1 LLFLVAGSSQDED
14 GQNERELK
22 FLHDGYNPF
31 LKASPFGKLLR
42 KTHYKAFL
50 TRRLRLQEIFFLES
64 RPPLGLGSRVMS
76 SIKIQTLDVN
86 EFRSSNPA
94 EKMAFVEK
102 LGKSFREIGFLVVK
116 GHDISA
122 DLQKRAYDKI
132 DAFYKLPLAEKEKYE
147 VPGIGG
153 ARGYTVFGKEHAKH
167 TNVGDLK
174 EFFHVGVELPADH
187 PMAKTKDYPANVSV
201 PVVPGFDETLR
212 ELFNKLRSLGLELL
226 QAIALDLK
234 LNENYFTDQVYF
246 GNSILRPIHYPPLKG
261 DEHPDAVRS
270 SAHEDINLITL
281 LIGASYP
288 GLQAKSAAGE
298 WIPVNAEATQI
309 VVNVGDMLQRLT
321 NHRFVSTTH
330 RVVNPP
336 KDAKQ
341 GDSSRRYSIPFFVH
355 PVSPMSLKALDN
367 CVSPENPAKEAPI
380 LAGDY
385 LNQRLRE
392 IGLIK

>member
-1 LLFLVAGSSQDED
+1 M
-14 GQNERELK
+14 
-22 FLHDGYNPF
+22 
-31 LKASPFGKLLR
+31 
-42 KTHYKAFL
+42 T
-50 TRRLRLQEIFFLES
+50 
-64 RPPLGLGSRVMS
+64 
-76 SIKIQTLDVN
+76 SIKIQTLDMN
-86 EFRSSNPA
+86 EFRSTNA
-94 EKMAFVEK
+94 ADKMAFVEK
-102 LGKSFREIGFLVVK
+102 LGRSFREIGFLVIK
-116 GHDISA
+116 GHDVSPE
-122 DLQKRAYDKI
+122 LQKRAYDKI
-132 DAFYKLPLAEKEKYE
+132 DAFYKLPLAQKESFE

-174 EFFHVGVELPADH
+174 EFFHVGVELPSDH
-187 PMAKTKDYPANVSV
+187 PLARTKDYPPNVSV

-226 QAIALDLK
+226 QAIALDLS

-261 DEHPDAVRS
+261 NEHPDAVRS

-288 GLQAKSAAGE
+288 GLQAKARSGE
-298 WIPVNAEATQI
+298 WIPITTENHQI

-336 KDAKQ
+336 KDSMQ
-341 GDSSRRYSIPFFVH
+341 NDGSRRYSIPFFVH

-367 CVSPENPAKEAPI
+367 CVSPENPAKEPPI
-380 LAGDY
+380 LAGEY

>member
-1 LLFLVAGSSQDED
+1 
-14 GQNERELK
+14 
-22 FLHDGYNPF
+22 
-31 LKASPFGKLLR
+31 
-42 KTHYKAFL
+42 
-50 TRRLRLQEIFFLES
+50 
-64 RPPLGLGSRVMS
+64 
-76 SIKIQTLDVN
+76 LDIN
-86 EFRSSNPA
+86 EFRSKNPA
-94 EKMAFVEK
+94 EKKAFVEK
-102 LGKSFREIGFLVVK
+102 VGKSFREIGFLVIK
-116 GHDISA
+116 GHDVTA
-122 DLQKRAYDKI
+122 ELQKRAYDKI
-132 DAFYKLPLAEKEKYE
+132 DAFYKLPLAEKQKYE

-174 EFFHVGVELPADH
+174 EFFHVGVDLPSDF
-187 PMAKTKDYPANVSV
+187 PLKGTKDYPDNVSV
-201 PVVPGFDETLR
+201 SAIPGFDETLR
-212 ELFNKLRSLGLELL
+212 ELYNRLRSLGLELL
-226 QAIALDLK
+226 QAIALDLG
-234 LNENYFTDQVYF
+234 LDEHYFTSQVYF

-288 GLQAKSAAGE
+288 GLQAKARTGE
-298 WIPVNAEATQI
+298 WIPITTENHQI

-321 NHRFVSTTH
+321 NYRFVSTTH

-336 KDAKQ
+336 KDAMQ
-341 GDSSRRYSIPFFVH
+341 GDASRRYSIPFFVH

-367 CVSPENPAKEAPI
+367 CVSADNPAKDPPI
-380 LAGDY
+380 LAGEY